1 MIIFLIGS
9 LLLLGPVLFFGS
21 MFMSHGN
28 SGDRGM
34 VIVLFAFT
42 GGWIPIL
49 GSIWFFRLASRM
61 E

>member
-1 MIIFLIGS
+1 
-9 LLLLGPVLFFGS
+9 

-28 SGDRGM
+28 SGDRGT
-34 VIVLFAFT
+34 VIVLFAFA